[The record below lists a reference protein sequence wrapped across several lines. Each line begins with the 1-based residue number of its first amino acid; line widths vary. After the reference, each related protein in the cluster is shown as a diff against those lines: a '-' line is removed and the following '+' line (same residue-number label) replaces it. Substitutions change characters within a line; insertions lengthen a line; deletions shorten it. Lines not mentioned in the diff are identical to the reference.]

1 MESRIMTALRTLA
14 AVAALSLVAGAA
26 SAQATATN
34 TVALTVNQAAVLSIV
49 PSVGTATATNP
60 ASNAITPFSGV
71 NITTTWNQAVTAT
84 TALQIVG
91 YFGSANALSGTSGNI
106 PTANV
111 RAQLNA
117 PVTAASPNFTAT
129 VAGFG
134 NAAQLLAPQ
143 NITATPN
150 SQRTDA
156 LNIALDY
163 SAGASPAA
171 GTYTGTLNLVAVVQ

>member
-1 MESRIMTALRTLA
+1 MKALRTLTA
-14 AVAALSLVAGAA
+14 IAVLSLVAGAA
-26 SAQATATN
+26 SAQVTATN

-91 YFGSANALSGTSGNI
+91 YFVSTDALSGTSGAI
-106 PTANV
+106 PTSRV

-117 PVTAASPNFTAT
+117 AVTAASPNFTAT
-129 VAGFG
+129 VAGFS
-134 NAAQLLAPQ
+134 NAAQLLAPLS
-143 NITATPN
+143 ITATPN

-156 LNIALDY
+156 LNLALDY
-163 SAGASPAA
+163 SGTPSPAA

>member
-1 MESRIMTALRTLA
+1 MKSLRTLA
-14 AVAALSLVAGAA
+14 ATAALTLIAGAA
-26 SAQATATN
+26 SAQTASTS
-34 TVALTVNQAAVLSIV
+34 VALTVNQAAVLSIV

-106 PTANV
+106 LTSNV

-117 PVTAASPNFTAT
+117 AVTAASPNFTTT
-129 VAGFG
+129 VAGFP
-134 NAAQLLAPQ
+134 NAAELLAPQ
-143 NITATPN
+143 SITATPN

-156 LNIALDY
+156 LNLALDY
-163 SAGASPAA
+163 SSVASPMA